1 MDSKS
6 FVIGALLAASPAVF
20 AVSEP
25 GGIGPGLRPGG
36 DQVPAFM
43 LTADGVQVYE
53 CRLRDASGAYAWTFV
68 APDATLYD
76 GSHTVG
82 RHATINHW
90 ESTDDRSAVTGIPRV
105 SQPAPVGDLP
115 WLLYE
120 GRSAGEDGLFAGVT
134 AIQRVNTS
142 GGVAPATGC
151 NSDSAGNE
159 SRVAFRADYYFYKR
173 RGA

>member
-6 FVIGALLAASPAVF
+6 FVIGALLAASPA
-20 AVSEP
+20 ALAISEP
-25 GGIGPGLRPGG
+25 GGTGPGLIPAG

-43 LTADGVQVYE
+43 LRADGVQVYE
-53 CRLRDASGAYAWTFV
+53 CRLRDANGAYGWTFV

-76 GSHTVG
+76 GTHSVG
-82 RHATINHW
+82 RFATLNHW

-105 SQPAPVGDLP
+105 TQPAGNGDLP
-115 WLLYE
+115 WLLYDA
-120 GRSAGEDGLFAGVT
+120 RPVGEDGMFAGVT

-142 GGVAPATGC
+142 GGVAPASGC
-151 NSDSAGNE
+151 TSDNAGAE
-159 SRVAFRADYYFYKR
+159 TRVAFRADYYFYKH